1 MLQQDAP
8 DDYVIATGETHS
20 VEEFLTEAFS
30 RVRLDWHDYVE
41 IDPKY
46 LRPAEVDL
54 LVGDSSKAKRML
66 NWEPKVTFAELVSIM
81 VDADIEMVHHNESGD
96 FRDTNRDQVS
106 SVHL

>member
-1 MLQQDAP
+1 
-8 DDYVIATGETHS
+8 
-20 VEEFLTEAFS
+20 LTEAFS
-30 RVRLDWHDYVE
+30 RVKLDWHDYVE

-81 VDADIEMVHHNESGD
+81 VDADKEMVQRNESGD
-96 FRDTNRDQVS
+96 FGDTNRDRVS